1 MNKNQGNPG
10 DINLDIPYTEHLST
24 WDMGSYA
31 MAGVLTVKE
40 DCNNLLKRIESIEKW
55 ILNYSVPMYKPPGS
69 EKHLPLGEVLSDIY
83 NRIETCNYDSR

>member
-10 DINLDIPYTEHLST
+10 DINLDIPHTEHLST

-55 ILNYSVPMYKPPGS
+55 ILNYSVP
-69 EKHLPLGEVLSDIY
+69 LY
-83 NRIETCNYDSR
+83 NLAGPDKN